1 MLTISQLARSC
12 ALSRTTV
19 LYYESI
25 GLLPEPPR
33 SLGNYRQYT
42 DADLAT
48 LRQICVYRTAG
59 LALEDIRALLN
70 QQESDAAAVLK
81 RRLFEMDEEIDQ
93 LRQNQKAI
101 LRLLRT
107 GEFASRTEMI
117 DKQKWVAIMQAAG
130 FSEADMKRWHSEF
143 EKRAPEEHQEFLQF
157 LNIPAEE
164 IQTIRTHSR

>member
-1 MLTISQLARSC
+1 MLNISQLARSC
-12 ALSRTTV
+12 SLSRTTV

-25 GLLPEPPR
+25 GLLREPPR

-42 DADLAT
+42 DADLNT

-59 LALEDIRALLN
+59 LALEDIRTLLN

-81 RRLFEMDEEIDQ
+81 RRLLEMDEEIDR

-107 GEFASRTEMI
+107 GEFPSRTEMI

-143 EKRAPEEHQEFLQF
+143 EKSAPEEHQQFLQY
-157 LNIPAEE
+157 LNIPAAE
-164 IQTIRTHSR
+164 IETIRANSR

>member
-1 MLTISQLARSC
+1 MPT
-12 ALSRTTV
+12 
-19 LYYESI
+19 
-25 GLLPEPPR
+25 R

-42 DADLAT
+42 DADLTT

-70 QQESDAAAVLK
+70 QQDSDAATVLK
-81 RRLFEMDEEIDQ
+81 RRLLEMDEEIDH

-130 FSEADMKRWHSEF
+130 FSEDDMKRWHAEF
-143 EKRAPEEHQEFLQF
+143 EKRAPEEHQEFLQY

-164 IQTIRTHSR
+164 IQAIRTHSR